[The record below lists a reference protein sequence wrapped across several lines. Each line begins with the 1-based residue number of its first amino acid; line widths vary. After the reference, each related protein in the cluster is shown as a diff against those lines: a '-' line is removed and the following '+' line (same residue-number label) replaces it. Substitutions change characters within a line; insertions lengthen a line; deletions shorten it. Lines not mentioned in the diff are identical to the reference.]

1 MSLMWGISGG
11 NLQIDEMPAAT
22 NDEKSCLTH
31 RGCRPMSS
39 SPHRLCELNNH
50 FLPMATTE
58 VILREKIDNL
68 GSEADVVTVK
78 AGYARNYLIPEGKAF
93 EANKA
98 NLKHLES
105 LNAKRIQREAEE
117 LEQAKDYASKIN
129 KLKLSFTLETGQGG
143 KAFGSVTTIDIQ
155 KELAD
160 KGFEIDRHTIQ
171 LDNPIKTS
179 GKQELEIK
187 LHPEVSATVQIDVQ
201 AAGNEADSA
210 QAE

>member
-1 MSLMWGISGG
+1 
-11 NLQIDEMPAAT
+11 
-22 NDEKSCLTH
+22 
-31 RGCRPMSS
+31 
-39 SPHRLCELNNH
+39 
-50 FLPMATTE
+50 MATTE
-58 VILREKIDNL
+58 VILREKIINL

-117 LEQAKDYASKIN
+117 LEQARDYASKIN
-129 KLKLSFTLETGQGG
+129 KLKLSFSLETGQGG

-155 KELAD
+155 KELNE
-160 KGFEIDRHTIQ
+160 KGFDIDRHTIQ
-171 LDNPIKTS
+171 LDTPIKTS

-187 LHPEVSATVQIDVQ
+187 LHPEVTAILQIDVQ
-201 AAGNEADSA
+201 AAGDASA